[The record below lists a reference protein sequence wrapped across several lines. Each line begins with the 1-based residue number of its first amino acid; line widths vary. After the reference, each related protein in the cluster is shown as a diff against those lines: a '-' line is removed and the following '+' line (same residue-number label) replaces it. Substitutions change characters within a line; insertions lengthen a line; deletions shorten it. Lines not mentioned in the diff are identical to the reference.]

1 MLFFKSSE
9 TYLQIFVVFKNFII
23 SMYSVISR
31 GIFNDVSQNRKVP
44 RKSWW
49 EELSRPMT
57 MGVIV
62 EGTES
67 NNTHSSES
75 ICPCCMF

>member
-1 MLFFKSSE
+1 MVFQNFK
-9 TYLQIFVVFKNFII
+9 I
-23 SMYSVISR
+23 SVYSVISR
-31 GIFNDVSQNRKVP
+31 GIFNDVSQYRKVP

-49 EELSRPMT
+49 EELSQPMT
-57 MGVIV
+57 MGIIV

-67 NNTHSSES
+67 NNIHSSES